1 MRLFISDSS
10 NHYVAVTVLPG
21 QSYVPVNFIYAPP
34 TTALSVTITS
44 PTNGSQVSGA
54 NVNVAVTTTGPVT
67 SLQIQVDGVNKG
79 AAVPVSVNQ
88 GPTYNLTLDTT
99 DLMNGNRVLSV
110 IASDANGN
118 TSPSK
123 NVTVTVNNTPGGTT
137 PFIVGQSLGPLR
149 NDYSGFVGLS
159 LTVSGTPITVTSLGR
174 FVAPG
179 NNGTHLLKLVAS
191 NGVDVPGGSVS
202 IPTAGAPSG
211 QFKYLTLPAGPL
223 TLQPNTT
230 YYLVSQEMASG
241 DQWYNFGPVT
251 GTAVANVNGPAY
263 TDSANNYVPV
273 GGLPGESY
281 VPVSFLYGPPANTLS
296 ASITSPQNG
305 ALLSGNNVPV
315 SVTTT
320 GTITSLQLQVDGTN
334 KGAPVAVSGNQ
345 PYSLT
350 LDTTGV
356 SNGSHA
362 LTVVASDGQGHSAV
376 SPGVNVTVN
385 NGGAGLTAFLT
396 SQTLGPV
403 RNNYTGL
410 VGMEFTVSATPL
422 SVTSLGRYVA
432 PGDTGTHTVKLVQA
446 NGADVPGG
454 SVTVNTAAGTPGLYA
469 YANLASPVALSANTT
484 YYLVSQETA
493 GGDSWYDLG
502 PVTSTSVAQ
511 VVGPVYSNGGG
522 NLVTV
527 SGLPNYSYVPVSF
540 TYQ

>member
-1 MRLFISDSS
+1 M
-10 NHYVAVTVLPG
+10 
-21 QSYVPVNFIYAPP
+21 
-34 TTALSVTITS
+34 
-44 PTNGSQVSGA
+44 
-54 NVNVAVTTTGPVT
+54 
-67 SLQIQVDGVNKG
+67 
-79 AAVPVSVNQ
+79 PVSVNQ

-99 DLMNGNRVLSV
+99 DLMNGSRVLSV

-118 TSPSK
+118 TSPSQ

-137 PFIVGQSLGPLR
+137 PFIVGQSPGPLR

-159 LTVSGTPITVTSLGR
+159 LTVGGTPITVTSLGR

-179 NNGTHLLKLVAS
+179 NNGTHLLKLVGS

-223 TLQPNTT
+223 TLQANTT
-230 YYLVSQEMASG
+230 YYLVSQETAGG

-251 GTAVANVNGPAY
+251 GTAVANVNGPVY
-263 TDSANNYVPV
+263 TDGANNYNAV
-273 GGLPGESY
+273 GGLPGQSY

-403 RNNYTGL
+403 RNNYTGF
-410 VGMEFTVSATPL
+410 VGMAITVGSTPL
-422 SVTSLGRYVA
+422 SVTSLGRIVVS
-432 PGDTGTHTVKLVQA
+432 GNSSSHVVKLVQA

-454 SVTVNTAAGTPGLYA
+454 SVTWSPAGGTAGQYK
-469 YANLASPVALSANTT
+469 YVSLASPVALLANTT

-493 GGDSWYDLG
+493 GGDFWYDLG
-502 PVTSTSVAQ
+502 PVTTTGVASIPGATYSDASNKY
-511 VVGPVYSNGGG
+511 VVLGAYA
-522 NLVTV
+522 
-527 SGLPNYSYVPVSF
+527 NYSYVPVNF
-540 TYQ
+540 QYQ